1 MKLGTFLRELGQ
13 PVAYYPKL
21 AKITGSIL
29 ANLFLCQMYYWQ
41 GKQEDPTGWIY
52 KTQAQIEAETG
63 LSRTEQETA
72 RRLLRQRGL
81 IKERYSGLPRK
92 LDFWLDEDELENRWA
107 FFLEYRE
114 EKPLLGD
121 AKLTQQPS
129 SNATSSPRYC
139 KRQVLP
145 KEPGPLPGNDSSI
158 MQDSCIK
165 ACRNPA
171 DNKAE
176 MPQASLP
183 ETSIIECS
191 NPASKSAATLQARV
205 QKPYTQ
211 VGGNPAS
218 NLYTEITT
226 EITTETTC
234 RDYNTLP
241 PYPPQPERQ
250 QPDEYVKH
258 QLVEK
263 SLEVELPENPSGEGQ
278 ALAKTACWEKT
289 NLVEDNP
296 TAARQ
301 EDQNRYR
308 RNQSE
313 YPKKL
318 DGSDRLPWDTHK
330 RGTFDLE
337 FEKHMARSLMQYPA
351 YQSLMFGELMTKI
364 RKHISAGR
372 YDLKRRD
379 ELLIEWEAMKDSHT
393 INDFSNS
400 TSSLTAKAA
409 ARQAKIARALNMEV
423 S

>member
-92 LDFWLDEDELENRWA
+92 LEFWLDEDELENRWA

-114 EKPLLGD
+114 EKPLVKD

-129 SNATSSPRYC
+129 SNPTSSPRYNQ
-139 KRQVLP
+139 RQVSL
-145 KEPGPLPGNDSSI
+145 KEPEPLPGNDSSI
-158 MQDSCIK
+158 MQESCIK
-165 ACRNPA
+165 VCRNPA
-171 DNKAE
+171 DNKVE
-176 MPQASLP
+176 MLQASLP

-191 NPASKSAATLQARV
+191 NSASKSVAILQARV
-205 QKPYTQ
+205 QKPYMQ

-218 NLYTEITT
+218 NLYTKITT
-226 EITTETTC
+226 ENTS

-241 PYPPQPERQ
+241 PYPPQPEKQ
-250 QPDEYVKH
+250 QPGEYVKH

-263 SLEVELPENPSGEGQ
+263 SLEVELPEKSSGEGQ
-278 ALAKTACWEKT
+278 TQAKTACWEKT
-289 NLVEDNP
+289 NLVGDNSTP
-296 TAARQ
+296 ARQ

-313 YPKKL
+313 YPKNL

-330 RGTFDLE
+330 RGTFDPE
-337 FEKHMARSLMQYPA
+337 FEKHMARSLMQYPV
-351 YQSLMFGELMTKI
+351 YQNLMFGELLTKT

-379 ELLIEWEAMKDSHT
+379 ELLIEWEAMKDGCTANNYS
-393 INDFSNS
+393 SGS

-409 ARQAKIARALNMEV
+409 ARHAKIARALNMEV